1 MDSTTHPLAWR
12 LSGSST
18 SALILWC
25 LLYAL
30 AYPDT
35 ITPQGMKA
43 LAGGDEYER
52 KAGALLSLYGLGRG

>member
-1 MDSTTHPLAWR
+1 MNITTHPLAWR
-12 LSGSST
+12 LSASST

-43 LAGGDEYER
+43 LAGGDEYDR

>member
-43 LAGGDEYER
+43 LAGGDEYDR
-52 KAGALLSLYGLGRG
+52 KAGALLSLSGLGRG